1 MKIHTHIV
9 MLASMTLSGCVT
21 VHEDNSNA
29 QHSSIDMADT
39 RIALG
44 LNYVKLEQYSKA
56 RQSLEKAMKYAPH
69 YYKSSLSL
77 AYYLDVVGE
86 VNRAAELYKKTLDE
100 HPNNGNVYN
109 NYGTFLCKQ
118 GEFQRADV
126 LFNQAIDKPN
136 YYAVAETY
144 ENAGLCA
151 LKARKSH
158 QAKYYFSKS
167 VEHQPLRPISSLQL
181 AALEIE
187 QNQLYQA
194 RLRLL
199 DFSQRYGYQRNNLV
213 LLIELE
219 RKSKNWMLVNKY
231 QALLE
236 QVNVSK

>member
-1 MKIHTHIV
+1 MKSHAHIV

-21 VHEDNSNA
+21 VQEDNTNT
-29 QHSSIDMADT
+29 QHTPINMADT

-44 LNYVKLEQYSKA
+44 LSYIKLEQYSKA

-77 AYYLDVVGE
+77 AYYFDVVGE
-86 VNRAAELYKKTLDE
+86 VDKAAELYKKALKE

-118 GEFQRADV
+118 GEFQRADA
-126 LFNQAIDKPN
+126 LFNQALNKPI

-151 LKARKSH
+151 LKAQKSH
-158 QAKYYFSKS
+158 QAKYYFNKS
-167 VEHQPLRPISSLQL
+167 VGHQPLRPVSSLQL

-187 QNQLYQA
+187 QDQLPQA

-199 DFSQRYGYQRNNLV
+199 DFSQRYGYQRNNLE

-219 RKSKNWMLVNKY
+219 RKSENWILVNKY